1 MRRALI
7 VGAGIGG
14 LSAGIALRK
23 AGWDIRIFERYP
35 SPGELGF
42 GLGLAPNAMA
52 ALHELGVGALVQA
65 RGFEPTTGEI
75 RRMDGAVL
83 KRVALPRGM
92 LGGPMVMAMR
102 PALHGA
108 LLDAVGADAITA
120 SAAAT
125 GFTLHGGRVTLHLAN
140 GDAVE
145 GDLLVGAD
153 GVHSVIRRQLH
164 RSEPPPRPSG
174 IVSVRGGVDG
184 AIAHLGGSDAVYY
197 LAPGLES
204 MFVRASATGIYWF
217 IAIAQK
223 LVPRARVRLKA
234 DTTTADTT
242 TEDTTTEHTTAKAN
256 STAAGLIAH
265 MAPQFDD
272 TFRAIT
278 GATSELRYD
287 GVLVDRHPLPYWGT
301 DVVTLV
307 GDAAHPMLPHT
318 GQGAAQAIVDAVTLG
333 RMLSANVDVAA
344 TLRAFEAE
352 RQPKTAALVRQGR
365 RTARFMGVTNPV
377 VSLVREAMIRVVP
390 VTTMARLYVRI
401 NRRAGTACPTRR

>member
-1 MRRALI
+1 M
-7 VGAGIGG
+7 
-14 LSAGIALRK
+14 
-23 AGWDIRIFERYP
+23 
-35 SPGELGF
+35 
-42 GLGLAPNAMA
+42 
-52 ALHELGVGALVQA
+52 
-65 RGFEPTTGEI
+65 
-75 RRMDGAVL
+75 
-83 KRVALPRGM
+83 
-92 LGGPMVMAMR
+92 
-102 PALHGA
+102 
-108 LLDAVGADAITA
+108 
-120 SAAAT
+120 
-125 GFTLHGGRVTLHLAN
+125 GFTLHGGRVTLHLAS

-223 LVPRARVRLKA
+223 LVPRVRVRLKA
-234 DTTTADTT
+234 DTTTG
-242 TEDTTTEHTTAKAN
+242 HTTAKAD

-287 GVLVDRHPLPYWGT
+287 GVLVDRDPLPYWGT

-365 RTARFMGVTNPV
+365 RTARFMGITNPM